1 MKGGIESKCKRCLIG
16 TWLHNIMSTNNHSS
30 EPQQQAASTN
40 SSRRRHQAAS
50 DIAEAAS
57 ILTGQRYHHQQQP
70 AVHPSSLPLLPP
82 LQFGYVYAFQPPLP
96 SLPSTSS
103 AGLLPTN
110 AVTNSSIYGSQ
121 ALPVD
126 TTSTSIPPTPNV
138 TATAGLTMPTYNTQ
152 MDMNA
157 IVLAIRAR
165 EASLV
170 SARAHLQA
178 QIARAQLEDLT
189 AILSAH
195 SGPHSPGF
203 IRPHETIPQR
213 QHPSASHA
221 AVSVTAPSVPSSK
234 EQADKSSCKTKTEK
248 SKKKPSKK
256 KSSPDDAPRR
266 PLSAY
271 NYFYIDE
278 REKILQQKQEEAGTA
293 GESTT
298 TAGPIKNA
306 KWGKNCNGDYDIEM
320 SEPVREMLERQK
332 LPSNEGRRRPHRKRH
347 GVVSFQELAK
357 TIARRW
363 RSLPADQIQYYRKI
377 ASFDLRR
384 YQAQMFDYNQ
394 NKLRREGDSSSPQA
408 ARKSEVPK
416 AA

>member
-1 MKGGIESKCKRCLIG
+1 
-16 TWLHNIMSTNNHSS
+16 MSTSNNSS
-30 EPQQQAASTN
+30 EPQQPAASTN
-40 SSRRRHQAAS
+40 SSRRQHQAAS

-57 ILTGQRYHHQQQP
+57 ILTGQRYHHQQQR

-82 LQFGYVYAFQPPLP
+82 LQFGYGYAFQPPLP
-96 SLPSTSS
+96 SLPSTLLNSN
-103 AGLLPTN
+103 LLPTN

-126 TTSTSIPPTPNV
+126 TTSTTSTIPASPN
-138 TATAGLTMPTYNTQ
+138 AAPTAGLTMPIHNTQ

-157 IVLAIRAR
+157 IALAIRAR

-195 SGPHSPGF
+195 SGPHSAGF
-203 IRPHETIPQR
+203 IRFHEMMAQR
-213 QHPSASHA
+213 QHPSASYA
-221 AVSVTAPSVPSSK
+221 AVSVPAPSDPSSK

-278 REKILQQKQEEAGTA
+278 REKILQQKQEEAGTTR
-293 GESTT
+293 ESTT
-298 TAGPIKNA
+298 SAGPIKIA
-306 KWGKNCNGDYDIEM
+306 KCGKNCNDDYDIEI
-320 SEPVREMLERQK
+320 SEPVKEMLERQK

-384 YQAQMFDYNQ
+384 YQAQMFGYNR

>member
-1 MKGGIESKCKRCLIG
+1 
-16 TWLHNIMSTNNHSS
+16 MSTNNSS
-30 EPQQQAASTN
+30 EPQQPETN
-40 SSRRRHQAAS
+40 SSRRQQPS

-82 LQFGYVYAFQPPLP
+82 LQFGYGCAFQPPLP
-96 SLPSTSS
+96 GLPPTFLDST
-103 AGLLPTN
+103 LLPTN
-110 AVTNSSIYGSQ
+110 AITNSSIYGSQ

-126 TTSTSIPPTPNV
+126 TTSTSMPPTPNFA
-138 TATAGLTMPTYNTQ
+138 ATASLTMPIYNTQ

-157 IVLAIRAR
+157 IALAIRAR

-195 SGPHSPGF
+195 SGPHSAGF
-203 IRPHETIPQR
+203 IRPHETMAQR

-221 AVSVTAPSVPSSK
+221 AVSVPAAPSDPSSK

-248 SKKKPSKK
+248 SKKKSSKK

-293 GESTT
+293 RESITA
-298 TAGPIKNA
+298 AGPTKNA
-306 KWGKNCNGDYDIEM
+306 KWEKNCYDDYDIEM
-320 SEPVREMLERQK
+320 SEPVREILERQK
-332 LPSNEGRRRPHRKRH
+332 LPPNEGRRRPHRKRH

-357 TIARRW
+357 TIASRW

-377 ASFDLRR
+377 ASFDLKR
-384 YQAQMFDYNQ
+384 YQAQMFEYNQ
-394 NKLRREGDSSSPQA
+394 NKLKTEGDSSTPQA
-408 ARKSEVPK
+408 ARKSGVPK

>member
-1 MKGGIESKCKRCLIG
+1 
-16 TWLHNIMSTNNHSS
+16 MSTSNNSS
-30 EPQQQAASTN
+30 EPQQPAASTN
-40 SSRRRHQAAS
+40 SSRRQHQAAS

-57 ILTGQRYHHQQQP
+57 VLTGQRYHHQQQP

-82 LQFGYVYAFQPPLP
+82 LQFGYGCAFQPPLP
-96 SLPSTSS
+96 GLPPTFLDSN
-103 AGLLPTN
+103 LLPTN
-110 AVTNSSIYGSQ
+110 AITNSSIYGSQ

-126 TTSTSIPPTPNV
+126 TTSTSMPPTPNFA
-138 TATAGLTMPTYNTQ
+138 ATASLTMPIYNTQ

-157 IVLAIRAR
+157 IALAIRAR

-195 SGPHSPGF
+195 SGPHSAVF
-203 IRPHETIPQR
+203 IRPHETIAQR
-213 QHPSASHA
+213 QHPSSSHV
-221 AVSVTAPSVPSSK
+221 AVSVPAPSDPSSK

-293 GESTT
+293 GKSTT
-298 TAGPIKNA
+298 AAGPIKIA
-306 KWGKNCNGDYDIEM
+306 KWGGNCNDDYDIEM